1 MSYFHMKILV
11 FSSMDADKKLLAA
24 LRTEQVNENLANLDS
39 LTASDLLRAINTADG
54 EVPGAVLREIA
65 DIEVAL
71 KGIVERLKRGG
82 RLIYLGAGTSGRLG
96 VLDASE
102 CGPTFS
108 VGNDLVIGLIAGGD
122 IALRNPVEGAEDD
135 EQGAIEQ
142 LKTLKVNE
150 KDTVVGI
157 AASGRTPYVLGAL
170 KHARGLGSLT
180 IALASNKGSKIGE
193 VAELKIEIDT
203 GPEVLSGS
211 TRMKSGT
218 AQKLVLNMLSTGA
231 MILMGKTFGN
241 LMVDLQVNNIKLRD
255 RAHRIISSAT
265 GCDIDRASELLISS
279 GERVKVAILM
289 ELLGVGRGEAES
301 ALTLADGSIRQALER
316 H

>member
-1 MSYFHMKILV
+1 MKILV
-11 FSSMDADKKLLAA
+11 FSLMDADKKLIAA
-24 LRTEQVNENLANLDS
+24 LRTEQVDESLANLDS
-39 LTASDLLRAINTADG
+39 LTPNELLKAINAADS
-54 EVPGAVLREIA
+54 EVPSAVLREID

-71 KGIVERLKRGG
+71 SGIVDRLKMGG

-108 VGNDLVIGLIAGGD
+108 VGSDLVIGLIAGGD
-122 IALRNPVEGAEDD
+122 VALRSPVEGAEDD
-135 EQGAIEQ
+135 EKGAIEQ
-142 LKTLKVNE
+142 LTPLKLNE
-150 KDTVVGI
+150 KDVVVGI
-157 AASGRTPYVLGAL
+157 AASGRTPYVIGAL
-170 KHARGLGSLT
+170 KHARSLGSLT
-180 IALASNKGSKIGE
+180 IALASNKKSKIGE
-193 VAELKIEIDT
+193 VAELKIEIDS

-255 RAHRIISSAT
+255 RAHRIIASAS
-265 GCDIDRASELLISS
+265 GCDLGRASELLISS
-279 GERVKVAILM
+279 GEQVKVAILM

-301 ALTLADGSIRQALER
+301 ALALADGRIRQALGR
-316 H
+316 R

>member
-1 MSYFHMKILV
+1 
-11 FSSMDADKKLLAA
+11 MDADKKLLAA
-24 LRTEQVNENLANLDS
+24 LRTEQVDESLANLDS
-39 LTASDLLRAINTADG
+39 LTPNELLKAINAADS
-54 EVPGAVLREIA
+54 EVPRAVLREID

-71 KGIVERLKRGG
+71 SGIVDRLKKGG

-108 VGNDLVIGLIAGGD
+108 VGSDLVIGLIAGGD
-122 IALRNPVEGAEDD
+122 VALRNPVEGAEDD
-135 EQGAIEQ
+135 EKGAIEQ
-142 LKTLKVNE
+142 LKALKLNE
-150 KDTVVGI
+150 KDVVVGI
-157 AASGRTPYVLGAL
+157 AASGRTPYVIGAL
-170 KHARGLGSLT
+170 KHARHLGSLT
-180 IALASNKGSKIGE
+180 IALASNKESKIGE
-193 VAELKIEIDT
+193 VAELKIEIDS

-255 RAHRIISSAT
+255 RAHRIIASAT
-265 GCDIDRASELLISS
+265 GCDIRRASELLISS
-279 GERVKVAILM
+279 GEQVKVAILM

-301 ALTLADGSIRQALER
+301 ALALADGRIRQALGR
-316 H
+316 R

>member
-1 MSYFHMKILV
+1 ME
-11 FSSMDADKKLLAA
+11 AEKKLLAA
-24 LRTEQVNENLANLDS
+24 LRTEQVDPSLANLDS
-39 LTASDLLRAINTADG
+39 LAPRDLLKAINAADS
-54 EVPGAVLREIA
+54 EVPIAVLNEIGT
-65 DIEVAL
+65 IEEAL
-71 KGIVERLKRGG
+71 VKVVERLRMGG

-135 EQGAIEQ
+135 EQGAIKQ
-142 LKTLKVNE
+142 LTELKLNE
-150 KDTVVGI
+150 RDAVVGI
-157 AASGRTPYVLGAL
+157 AASGRTPYVIGAL
-170 KHARGLGSLT
+170 SYARHIGALT
-180 IALASNKGSKIGE
+180 IALASNRGSVIGE
-193 VAELKIEIDT
+193 IAEVKIEIDS

-241 LMVDLQVNNIKLRD
+241 LMVDLQVNNLKLRD
-255 RAHRIISSAT
+255 RAHRIIASAT
-265 GCDIDRASELLISS
+265 GCDMKRASELLNSS
-279 GERVKVAILM
+279 GEQVKVAILM
-289 ELLGVGRGEAES
+289 ELLGVDRGEAES
-301 ALTLADGSIRQALER
+301 ALARADGRIRQALER
-316 H
+316 R

>member
-1 MSYFHMKILV
+1 MKILV
-11 FSSMDADKKLLAA
+11 FSQMDADKKLLAA

-122 IALRNPVEGAEDD
+122 KALRNPVEGAEDD

-142 LKTLKVNE
+142 LTALELNE
-150 KDTVVGI
+150 KDVVVGI

-241 LMVDLQVNNIKLRD
+241 LMVDLQVNNLKLRD
-255 RAHRIISSAT
+255 RAHRIIASAT
-265 GCDIDRASELLISS
+265 GCNIERASELLISS
-279 GERVKVAILM
+279 GEQVKVAILM

-301 ALTLADGSIRQALER
+301 ALALADGRIRQALER
-316 H
+316 N

>member
-1 MSYFHMKILV
+1 MKILV
-11 FSSMDADKKLLAA
+11 FSSMEADKKLLAA
-24 LRTEQVNENLANLDS
+24 LRTEQVDPSLANLDS
-39 LTASDLLRAINTADG
+39 LTPRDLLKAINAADS
-54 EVPGAVLREIA
+54 EVPAAVLREI
-65 DIEVAL
+65 DSIEEAL
-71 KGIVERLKRGG
+71 VKIVKRLRAGG

-122 IALRNPVEGAEDD
+122 VALRNPVEGAEDD
-135 EQGAIEQ
+135 EQGAIRQ
-142 LKTLKVNE
+142 LGELKLSE
-150 KDTVVGI
+150 KDAVVGI
-157 AASGRTPYVLGAL
+157 AASGRTPYVIGALRYSKQLGA
-170 KHARGLGSLT
+170 LT
-180 IALASNKGSKIGE
+180 IALASNKNSAIGE
-193 VAELKIEIDT
+193 VAEVQIEIDS

-241 LMVDLQVNNIKLRD
+241 LMVDLQVNNVKLRD
-255 RAHRIISSAT
+255 RAERIIVSAT
-265 GCDIDRASELLISS
+265 GCDMKRASELLITS
-279 GERVKVAILM
+279 GEQVKVAILM

-301 ALTLADGSIRQALER
+301 ALALADGRIRQALER

>member
-1 MSYFHMKILV
+1 MKILV
-11 FSSMDADKKLLAA
+11 FSLMDADKKLIAA
-24 LRTEQVNENLANLDS
+24 LRTEQVDESLANLDS
-39 LTASDLLRAINTADG
+39 LTPSELLKAINAADS
-54 EVPGAVLREIA
+54 EVPSAVLREID

-71 KGIVERLKRGG
+71 SGIVDRLKMGG

-108 VGNDLVIGLIAGGD
+108 VGSDLVIGLIAGGD
-122 IALRNPVEGAEDD
+122 VALRSPVEGAEDD
-135 EQGAIEQ
+135 EKGAIEQ
-142 LKTLKVNE
+142 LTALKLNE
-150 KDTVVGI
+150 EDVVVGI
-157 AASGRTPYVLGAL
+157 AASGRTPYVIGAL
-170 KHARGLGSLT
+170 KHARSLGSLT
-180 IALASNKGSKIGE
+180 IALASNKKSKIGE
-193 VAELKIEIDT
+193 VAELKIEIDS

-255 RAHRIISSAT
+255 RAHRIIASAS
-265 GCDIDRASELLISS
+265 GCDLGRASELLISS
-279 GERVKVAILM
+279 GEQVKVAILM

-301 ALTLADGSIRQALER
+301 ALALADGRIRQALGR
-316 H
+316 R

>member
-1 MSYFHMKILV
+1 MKILV
-11 FSSMDADKKLLAA
+11 FSSMEADKKLLAA
-24 LRTEQVNENLANLDS
+24 LRTEQVDPSLANLDS
-39 LTASDLLRAINTADG
+39 LTPRDLLEAINAADS
-54 EVPGAVLREIA
+54 EVPAAVLREI
-65 DIEVAL
+65 DSIEEAL
-71 KGIVERLKRGG
+71 VKIVKRLRAGG

-135 EQGAIEQ
+135 EQGAIRQ
-142 LKTLKVNE
+142 LSELKLSE
-150 KDTVVGI
+150 KDAVVGI
-157 AASGRTPYVLGAL
+157 AASGRTPYVIGALRYSKQLGA
-170 KHARGLGSLT
+170 LT
-180 IALASNKGSKIGE
+180 IALASNKNSAIGE
-193 VAELKIEIDT
+193 VAEVQIEVDS

-241 LMVDLQVNNIKLRD
+241 LMVDLQVNNVKLRD
-255 RAHRIISSAT
+255 RAERIIASAT
-265 GCDIDRASELLISS
+265 GCDMKRASELLISS
-279 GERVKVAILM
+279 GEQVKVAILM
-289 ELLGVGRGEAES
+289 ELLDVGRGEAES
-301 ALTLADGSIRQALER
+301 ALALADGRIRRALER
-316 H
+316 R

>member
-1 MSYFHMKILV
+1 MES
-11 FSSMDADKKLLAA
+11 DKKLLAA
-24 LRTEQVNENLANLDS
+24 LRTEQVDPNLANLDS
-39 LTASDLLRAINTADG
+39 LAPRDLLKAINAADS
-54 EVPGAVLREIA
+54 EVPIAVWREI
-65 DIEVAL
+65 DSIEVVLA
-71 KGIVERLKRGG
+71 KIVQRLRAGG

-122 IALRNPVEGAEDD
+122 VALRNPVEGAEDD
-135 EQGAIEQ
+135 EQGGVRQ
-142 LKTLKVNE
+142 LTELKLSERDV
-150 KDTVVGI
+150 VVGI
-157 AASGRTPYVLGAL
+157 AASGRTPYVIGALRHSRQLGAL
-170 KHARGLGSLT
+170 T
-180 IALASNKGSKIGE
+180 VALASNKGSLIGE
-193 VAELKIEIDT
+193 VAEFKIEIDS

-255 RAHRIISSAT
+255 RAHRIIASAT
-265 GCDIDRASELLISS
+265 GCEMKRASELLISS
-279 GERVKVAILM
+279 GEQVKVAILM
-289 ELLGVGRGEAES
+289 ELLGVGRGEAEN
-301 ALTLADGSIRQALER
+301 ALALADGRIRQALER
-316 H
+316 R

>member
-1 MSYFHMKILV
+1 ME
-11 FSSMDADKKLLAA
+11 ADKKLLAA
-24 LRTEQVNENLANLDS
+24 LKTEQVDPSLANLDS
-39 LTASDLLRAINTADG
+39 LTPRDLLKAINAADS
-54 EVPGAVLREIA
+54 EVPAAVLREIDA
-65 DIEVAL
+65 IEEAL
-71 KGIVERLKRGG
+71 VKIVKRLRAGG

-135 EQGAIEQ
+135 EQGAIRQ
-142 LKTLKVNE
+142 LSELKLSE
-150 KDTVVGI
+150 KDAVVGI
-157 AASGRTPYVLGAL
+157 AASGRTPYVIGALRYSKQLGA
-170 KHARGLGSLT
+170 LT
-180 IALASNKGSKIGE
+180 IALASNKNSAIGE
-193 VAELKIEIDT
+193 VAEVQIEVDS

-241 LMVDLQVNNIKLRD
+241 LMVDLQVNNVKLRD
-255 RAHRIISSAT
+255 RAERIIASAT
-265 GCDIDRASELLISS
+265 GCGMKRASELLVSS
-279 GERVKVAILM
+279 GEQVKVAILM

-301 ALTLADGSIRQALER
+301 ALALADGRIRQALER
-316 H
+316 R

>member
-1 MSYFHMKILV
+1 ME
-11 FSSMDADKKLLAA
+11 ADKKHLAE
-24 LRTEQVNENLANLDS
+24 LRTEQVDPRLANLDS
-39 LTASDLLRAINTADG
+39 LAPRDLLMAINAADS
-54 EVPGAVLREIA
+54 EVPIAVFKEIGA
-65 DIEVAL
+65 IEEAL
-71 KGIVERLKRGG
+71 VRIVERLRKGG

-122 IALRNPVEGAEDD
+122 VALRNPVEGAEDD

-142 LKTLKVNE
+142 LNELKLNQ
-150 KDTVVGI
+150 KDAVVGI

-170 KHARGLGSLT
+170 KHARLLGSLT
-180 IALASNKGSKIGE
+180 IALASNKGSLIGE
-193 VAELKIEIDT
+193 VAEVKIEIDS

-231 MILMGKTFGN
+231 MILIGKTFGN

-255 RAHRIISSAT
+255 RALRIIVSAT
-265 GCDIDRASELLISS
+265 GCDMKRASELLNYS
-279 GERVKVAILM
+279 GEQVKVAILM
-289 ELLGVGRGEAES
+289 ELLGVGRTEAEN
-301 ALTLADGSIRQALER
+301 ALARADGRIRQALER
-316 H
+316 R